1 MKKLNYLQVENYK
14 EASEQIL
21 NSSENV
27 SVISGGVDFIGNWK
41 DQILPE
47 YPDTIVKASSSQ
59 ENDGI
64 HKTDEGWSIGA
75 QTTLNEFVNQS
86 EIPVLADAAGSIAS
100 EQIRN
105 TATIAGNLFQD
116 VRCQYYHY
124 TDFMGGC
131 MTCNRKGGE
140 LCCAMHAES
149 PRHSLFG
156 GMETHLSPCREE
168 CPLGTNIPAY
178 TEEIRKGNIRRA
190 AEILME
196 ENPFPML
203 LSRICPHPCETK
215 CNQAKFGDGVS
226 IHNLERFVGDYI
238 LRHRDEFYQKPARE
252 SGQKIA
258 IVGAGPS
265 GLSAA
270 FYLRKAGHAVTVYDR
285 NERAGGVLQYG
296 IPHYRLPKQYLK
308 QVLDSLEDMGIVF
321 RMNTEVGKDVT
332 VENLLSENDRVYLS
346 TGAWKQPVLGIG
358 HEEVAEFGLNFLN
371 GVTRFVRKNLDGEIL
386 VCGGGNVAMDAAL
399 TAVRLGAK
407 KVTLICLEQEKE
419 MPASPEE
426 IARCREEGVEIHC
439 GWGLK
444 EVVVDSDGKP
454 LGMQSMKC
462 LSVYDENHR
471 FSPKYSDTE
480 LRLFEADAIILAT
493 GQRVDVSYLG
503 ENLAEKILTPRGLIG
518 VDLLS
523 GKTADP
529 RIYAGGDAASG
540 PNIASRAVA
549 GGKKAALAI
558 CEELAASAGVTEM
571 KAETKGVFKTIDPQ
585 GIALTQACREAQK
598 PVRKRSLYEED
609 SQTPEYEEI
618 QREAGR
624 CLNCSCFAVT
634 SSDLAPVLYL
644 MDAEFVT
651 TKRTLTAKEL
661 LASEKA
667 ALDVLEKGELLT
679 QIHIP
684 EPKFEKLCYERAQ
697 TVPGPDF
704 SHVSLT
710 AGITLEDGKVKD
722 CRFVF
727 GGVAGIP
734 YEAREAAEYL
744 RGKTFDFETV
754 EKAASLAVKDA
765 CTFPESQEQLWEMK
779 RLLRKACGERG

>member
-1 MKKLNYLQVENYK
+1 MKKFNYLQVKNYK
-14 EASEQIL
+14 EASEKIL
-21 NSSENV
+21 NSPENV
-27 SVISGGVDFIGNWK
+27 SVISGGVDFINNWK

-47 YPDTIVKASSSQ
+47 YPDTVLKVLPS
-59 ENDGI
+59 EETDGI
-64 HKTDEGWSIGA
+64 HKTDDGWSIGA
-75 QTTLNEFVNQS
+75 QTHLS
-86 EIPVLADAAGSIAS
+86 EIAEQTELKVLADAAGSIAS

-105 TATIAGNLFQD
+105 TATIGGNIFQD
-116 VRCQYYHY
+116 VRCPYYHY

-131 MTCNRKGGE
+131 VTCNRKGGE
-140 LCCAMHAES
+140 LCCAMHAQS

-156 GMETHLSPCREE
+156 GMETHDSPCRQE

-196 ENPFPML
+196 DNPFPML
-203 LSRICPHPCETK
+203 LSRICPHPCEGK
-215 CNQAKFGDGVS
+215 CNQAKFGDSVS

-238 LRHRDEFYQKPARE
+238 LRHRDEFYKKPEQE
-252 SGQKIA
+252 SGKSIA
-258 IVGAGPS
+258 VVGGGPS

-270 FYLRKAGHAVTVYDR
+270 YYLRKAGHAVTVYDR
-285 NERAGGVLQYG
+285 NEKAGGVLRYG
-296 IPHYRLPKQYLK
+296 IPHYHLPKEYLD
-308 QVLDSLEDMGIVF
+308 QVVESLKRMGVVF
-321 RMNTEVGKDVT
+321 QMNTEVGKDVT
-332 VENLLSENDRVYLS
+332 VEGLLEENDRVYLG
-346 TGAWKQPVLGIG
+346 TGAWKQPILGIG
-358 HEEVAEFGLNFLN
+358 HEEVAEFGLNFLT
-371 GVTRFVRKNLDGEIL
+371 GVARFLRKNIDGEIL

-407 KVTLICLEQEKE
+407 KVSLICLEQEYE

-444 EVVVDSDGKP
+444 EVAVDSNGKT

-480 LRLFEADAIILAT
+480 IRLFEADTIILAT

-503 ENLAEKILTPRGLIG
+503 ENLTEKIITQRGLLNA
-518 VDLLS
+518 DLVS
-523 GKTADP
+523 GQTGDP

-549 GGKKAALAI
+549 GGKRAALALNS
-558 CEELAASAGVTEM
+558 ELAGAGQ
-571 KAETKGVFKTIDPQ
+571 TKTAAADGFKTIDPQ
-585 GIALTQACREAQK
+585 GIQLTQACHEVQR
-598 PVRKRSLYEED
+598 PVSERTLYEED
-609 SQTPEYEEI
+609 ADTPEFEVI

-624 CLNCSCFAVT
+624 CMNCSCFAVIA
-634 SSDLAPVLYL
+634 SDLVPVLYL

-651 TKRTLTAKEL
+651 TKRTLGAKEL
-661 LASEKA
+661 LAAKKA
-667 ALDVLEKGELLT
+667 ALDVLKKGELLEKI
-679 QIHIP
+679 QIP
-684 EPKFEKLCYERAQ
+684 EPKYEQLYYERAE
-697 TVPGPDF
+697 TVPGSDF
-704 SHVSLT
+704 SHVSLA

-734 YEAREAAEYL
+734 YEAKEAAEYL
-744 RGKTFDFETV
+744 CGKTPDFETV
-754 EKAASLAVKDA
+754 EKAASLAVQDA
-765 CTFPESQEQLWEMK
+765 CAFPESREQLWKMK
-779 RLLRKACGERG
+779 RLLRRACGADA